1 MSASRAGIQIRPAT
15 IGDSD
20 ALAEVY
26 LSSARHHASLDPEYY
41 HVPDREAV
49 IRHLRE
55 ALRADS
61 SSPERMVHLL
71 AEVEGLV
78 LGSAEV
84 TLQSPNAAS
93 MIRPTVAA
101 SVGLAVLEDERGGG
115 IGSRLMEA
123 AEDWARERGAT
134 LMLLDASAANRDA
147 LRFYEQRHGYRLRG
161 MLMTK
166 ELEQDGPQQ

>member
-15 IGDSD
+15 IGDCG

-26 LSSARHHASLDPEYY
+26 LSSARHHTGLDPGYY
-41 HVPDREAV
+41 HVPDREALV
-49 IRHLRE
+49 SHLRE
-55 ALRADS
+55 VLSAD
-61 SSPERMVHLL
+61 SPERRVRLV
-71 AEVEGLV
+71 AEVEGVV

-84 TLQSPNAAS
+84 TLKSPNPAS

-101 SVGLAVLEDERGGG
+101 SVGVAVLDDQRGGG

-161 MLMTK
+161 VLMTK
-166 ELEQDGPQQ
+166 ELEQDGPQR

>member
-15 IGDSD
+15 IGDTE

-41 HVPDREAV
+41 HVPDREALV
-49 IRHLRE
+49 SHLRE
-55 ALRADS
+55 VLSADS
-61 SSPERMVHLL
+61 LSPERTVLL
-71 AEVEGLV
+71 AEADGVV

-84 TLQSPNAAS
+84 TLQSPNPAS
-93 MIRPTVAA
+93 MIRPTLAA
-101 SVGLAVLEDERGGG
+101 SVGVAVLEDQRGGG

-161 MLMTK
+161 VLMTK
-166 ELEQDGPQQ
+166 ELEQDGLQR

>member
-1 MSASRAGIQIRPAT
+1 MSASAEAIQIRPAT

-26 LSSARHHASLDPEYY
+26 LSSARHHARVDPEYY

-55 ALRADS
+55 ALSADN
-61 SSPERMVHLL
+61 PARTLRLV
-71 AEVEGLV
+71 AEVESVVVGC
-78 LGSAEV
+78 AEV

-101 SVGLAVLEDERGGG
+101 SVGLAVLKDQRGGG

-134 LMLLDASAANRDA
+134 LMLLDASAANADA

-161 MLMTK
+161 VLMTK
-166 ELEQDGPQQ
+166 ELEQDGPPR